1 MGLNLSQVINTVK
14 TKNDLGDD
22 RFLLD
27 KYGAREP
34 GLGEQFIY
42 ESADGEQIILDYLE
56 FATNS
61 LDKIRIRIYNGYSM
75 ALVSLRPDG
84 SGREGFTPKAITET
98 VSGFWDVME
107 YNTTSNVYKFRF
119 RTNELKFP
127 LGLRI
132 SVENTDAVAKN
143 IGVYGFGRIIR

>member
-1 MGLNLSQVINTVK
+1 MAFHLSQIVNTPRV
-14 TKNDLGDD
+14 KNDLGDD
-22 RFLLD
+22 RFLID
-27 KYGAREP
+27 KYGPREP

-42 ESADGEQIILDYLE
+42 ENTTDQLVLDYLE

-143 IGVYGFGRIIR
+143 CGVYAFGRIIK